1 LKNPKTATAKAARKL
16 HAHYKLILTGT
27 PVQNKVHEVWATFD
41 FLMPNFLGSSSD
53 FTKEFAG
60 PIIKGQAN
68 GASATDIAIGMEKL
82 KLLHQQVLPFIL
94 RREKE
99 QVLQELPPKI
109 ITTIP
114 CEMTSSQ
121 VRLYQEFCSSNEGQN
136 SLRAFDQVLHGPATE
151 RELPTL
157 GSDVLK
163 ALLYLRLLCTHP
175 ALVNPKGVVEHALGN
190 LDGSGKLLAL
200 KELLRESG
208 MPCQD
213 LSAADNDTSLM
224 YINAED
230 SDELQKNDIEGVID
244 PSCDDDALPL
254 DTSLHHT
261 AGGKFLIFT
270 QFTFSLDVIEE
281 FLRRYFPR
289 TRYLRLDGRVPI
301 EKRSQIVDSFNS
313 QENIQIL
320 LLTTRIGGLGLNLTG
335 TARANVG
342 IEGILPVS
350 FLMHVVV
357 SL

>member
-1 LKNPKTATAKAARKL
+1 
-16 HAHYKLILTGT
+16 
-27 PVQNKVHEVWATFD
+27 
-41 FLMPNFLGSSSD
+41 M
-53 FTKEFAG
+53 
-60 PIIKGQAN
+60 
-68 GASATDIAIGMEKL
+68 
-82 KLLHQQVLPFIL
+82 
-94 RREKE
+94 
-99 QVLQELPPKI
+99 
-109 ITTIP
+109 
-114 CEMTSSQ
+114 
-121 VRLYQEFCSSNEGQN
+121 
-136 SLRAFDQVLHGPATE
+136 RAFDQVLHGPASE

-175 ALVNPKGVVEHALGN
+175 ALVNPKGFVEHALGN

-224 YINAED
+224 YVNAED

-270 QFTFSLDVIEE
+270 QFTFSLDIIEE
-281 FLRRYFPR
+281 FLRCYFPG
-289 TRYLRLDGRVPI
+289 TRYLRLDGKVPI

-313 QENIQIL
+313 REKFQIL

-335 TARANVG
+335 TT
-342 IEGILPVS
+342 
-350 FLMHVVV
+350 
-357 SL
+357 